1 MLTKWSPIRVSSELA
16 RRRGAPNRAQ
26 SEKAENALACRI
38 ALQDTF
44 ATGVLFATVAA
55 ICVLPFSLIAYIVAS
70 GAGKLFDVSFL
81 TGKPEQ
87 FKEGGGIGPELF
99 NSFYL
104 LVLTLLISAP
114 IALGGAICLTEYAPK
129 NRLTHFVKT
138 AIEALSSLPSI
149 VVGLFGFLFFVL
161 QMGWGFSI
169 LSGALALTML
179 NLPILVRVIQQA
191 LEAIPNDQ
199 REGGLALGASRWETT
214 IHVLPPAA
222 LPAIIT
228 GIILSAGRV
237 FGEAAA
243 LIYTAGQSAPM
254 LDFTSLDFSSASCP
268 WNVFRPA
275 ETLAVHIWKI
285 NSEGVVPDLDAV
297 SSGAAAVL
305 MVCILALNLLARF
318 VGRLASKNTR

>member
-1 MLTKWSPIRVSSELA
+1 MRSRPC
-16 RRRGAPNRAQ
+16 RRHI
-26 SEKAENALACRI
+26 EKAEGALARRI
-38 ALQDTF
+38 ALQDKF
-44 ATGVLFATVAA
+44 ATGVLFAIVAA
-55 ICVLPFSLIAYIVAS
+55 ICVLLFSLIAYILVS

-104 LVLTLLISAP
+104 LVLTLLISVP
-114 IALGGAICLTEYAPK
+114 IALGGAIYLTEYAPK

-169 LSGALALTML
+169 LSGALALTMF

-214 IHVLPPAA
+214 IHVLLPAA

-305 MVCILALNLLARF
+305 MVCILAFNLLARF
-318 VGRLASKNTR
+318 FGRLASKNTR

>member
-1 MLTKWSPIRVSSELA
+1 M
-16 RRRGAPNRAQ
+16 
-26 SEKAENALACRI
+26 
-38 ALQDTF
+38 
-44 ATGVLFATVAA
+44 LFAIVAA
-55 ICVLPFSLIAYIVAS
+55 ICVLLFSLIAYIVAS

-104 LVLTLLISAP
+104 LVLTLLISVP
-114 IALGGAICLTEYAPK
+114 IALGGAIYLTEYAPK
-129 NRLTHFVKT
+129 NRLTLFVKT

-169 LSGALALTML
+169 LSGALALTMF

-214 IHVLPPAA
+214 IHVLLPAA

-254 LDFTSLDFSSASCP
+254 LDFTSFDFSSVSCP

-285 NSEGVVPDLDAV
+285 NSEGVVPDFDAV

-305 MVCILALNLLARF
+305 MVCILAFNLLARF

>member
-16 RRRGAPNRAQ
+16 RRRGRRIEREARRR
-26 SEKAENALACRI
+26 KNALARRI
-38 ALQDTF
+38 ALQDKF
-44 ATGVLFATVAA
+44 ATGVLFAIVAA
-55 ICVLPFSLIAYIVAS
+55 ICVLLFSLIAYIVAS

-104 LVLTLLISAP
+104 LVLTLLISVP
-114 IALGGAICLTEYAPK
+114 IALGGAIYLTEYAPK

-169 LSGALALTML
+169 LSGALALTMF

-214 IHVLPPAA
+214 IHVLLPAA

-254 LDFTSLDFSSASCP
+254 LDFASFDFSSASCP

-305 MVCILALNLLARF
+305 MVCILAFNLLARF

>member
-1 MLTKWSPIRVSSELA
+1 MAKNGSSLA
-16 RRRGAPNRAQ
+16 RRIVAQ
-26 SEKAENALACRI
+26 DKA
-38 ALQDTF
+38 
-44 ATGVLFATVAA
+44 ATV
-55 ICVLPFSLIAYIVAS
+55 VLTLIVAFICLVLVAII
-70 GAGKLFDVSFL
+70 GYILFNGLGKALDIDFL

-87 FKEGGGIGPELF
+87 FKEGGGIGPQLF

-104 LVLTLLISAP
+104 LVLTLIISVP
-114 IALGGAICLTEYAPK
+114 ISLGAAIYLSEYAPH
-129 NRLTHFVKT
+129 NRATAAVKT
-138 AIEALSSLPSI
+138 VIEALSSLPSI

-169 LSGALALTML
+169 ISGALALTMF

-191 LEAIPNDQ
+191 LEAIPDDQ

-214 IHVLPPAA
+214 VHVLLPAA

-228 GIILSAGRV
+228 GVILSAGRV

-254 LDFTSLDFSSASCP
+254 LDFTCFDLANPSCP
-268 WNVFRPA
+268 WNIFRPA

-285 NSEGVVPDLDAV
+285 NSEGVVPDLEAV
-297 SSGAAAVL
+297 SNGTAAVL
-305 MVCILALNLLARF
+305 MICVLAFNLLARF
-318 VGRLASKNTR
+318 FGRIASRKMQS